1 MQPQAATVNIAILYL
16 TMLRLTHA
24 GAHLTM
30 PPIRTVWQITIIVG
44 SVGGVMV
51 LLLLFGLAIRLAE
64 CYAAKPAPDTQTS
77 QPPLPSDAEA
87 DPLGFGEQQRG
98 TGLDPDVEAT
108 APGGSQ
114 RGAKMGDKAGAQ
126 QRPTLGSE
134 GALEAATAAAHEEGA
149 GAAVVVVA
157 THRGPVTAPQAA
169 GHVCAGSGDVEPL
182 GMATQ
187 AGEPAADNLQV
198 NSFNRR
204 APTAPA
210 EVGEAGRR
218 GSEQLPVVATASELT
233 ATVPACCIGE
243 LRRQYSGGTS
253 AWVQDGGAMRGGVG
267 MGCIELPLVNEG
279 CDAVLSMGPSYASTG
294 DDVSY
299 DDDEDCFNMPQSSK
313 GSARYTCFAIPQPMK
328 GLAAVPCAAIPQPI
342 QGSGDTA
349 FIDIPQPIKA
359 GAHAAFAAIPQP
371 TKEGRV
377 SRTTGDTLDGDT
389 LLLPLP
395 PEGCYLGA
403 TWAGVMPPSGCAPTG
418 TVFLPMPPSPELIKA
433 SPRATAACHMAYI
446 PSPLPQRA
454 CRVQSP

>member
-1 MQPQAATVNIAILYL
+1 MHNPAA
-16 TMLRLTHA
+16 
-24 GAHLTM
+24 
-30 PPIRTVWQITIIVG
+30 VWQITIIVG

-77 QPPLPSDAEA
+77 QPPHPSGDEA
-87 DPLGFGEQQRG
+87 DPLGFGGQQRG

-114 RGAKMGDKAGAQ
+114 RGPKMGDKAGAQ

-134 GALEAATAAAHEEGA
+134 GALEAATTAAHEEGA

-157 THRGPVTAPQAA
+157 THRGPVTPPQAA
-169 GHVCAGSGDVEPL
+169 GHGCAGSGDVEPL
-182 GMATQ
+182 GTGTQ
-187 AGEPAADNLQV
+187 AEEAAVDNLQV
-198 NSFNRR
+198 NLVNHHALAALAEER
-204 APTAPA
+204 AGSRQAATAA
-210 EVGEAGRR
+210 EVGEGERR
-218 GSEQLPVVATASELT
+218 GSEQLPVVATAPELT
-233 ATVPACCIGE
+233 ATAPACCTGE
-243 LRRQYSGGTS
+243 LRRQYSLGAG

-294 DDVSY
+294 DVSY
-299 DDDEDCFNMPQSSK
+299 DDDEDCFTMPQVSK
-313 GSARYTCFAIPQPMK
+313 GSARYTCFAIPQPIN
-328 GLAAVPCAAIPQPI
+328 GVVSVPCASILQPT
-342 QGSGDTA
+342 QGSVDTA
-349 FIDIPQPIKA
+349 YIDIPQPIKA

-377 SRTTGDTLDGDT
+377 TRTTGDTLDGDT

-403 TWAGVMPPSGCAPTG
+403 TWAGVMPPSGGAPKG